1 MTKHKEYTVRDW
13 CSGEYYEWGKDGFI
27 MVLIDDVA
35 RDIKH
40 LSEFANYDAMEIAT
54 TKLKILLVEM
64 EDTENNAITDIV
76 VKIAN
81 DYEYSVYEMMEVK

>member
-1 MTKHKEYTVRDW
+1 MTKHKWYTVKDR
-13 CSGEYYEWGKDGFI
+13 SIGEYYEWGKDDFI
-27 MVLIDDVA
+27 LVLIDDVA
-35 RDIKH
+35 SDIKH
-40 LSEFANYDAMEIAT
+40 LSEFANYAAMEIAI
-54 TKLKILLVEM
+54 TKLKMLLVEM